1 MTALQR
7 FNDKV
12 AIVTGAASGIGQAT
26 VLRLLA
32 EGARVVGVD
41 TSAEGLAQTADRAE
55 AASEGDNRAASPQ
68 LRTVACS
75 VADESA
81 VKALVAGVLEHE
93 GRLDVLVNMAG
104 ILRSEPTTS
113 TSLDLFQ
120 SVLNVNLVGTFLCC
134 REALPALLETRGCIV
149 NAASTSAQFGHPYMA
164 AYAASKGGVFALTR
178 TLAWEYLRQ
187 RVRVNAVAPG
197 GILTPMVA
205 AQGERMGEFDM
216 SLFGHLSRPDGVF
229 GAPESVAA
237 VIAMLAS
244 DDGAHMTGE
253 VVKVDGGVHN

>member
-7 FNDKV
+7 FSDKV

-41 TSAEGLAQTADRAE
+41 TSAEGLAQTADRAR
-55 AASEGDNRAASPQ
+55 AACEGDNRAASPL
-68 LRTVACS
+68 LRTVVCS

-81 VKALVAGVLEHE
+81 VKALVAGVLEKE
-93 GRLDVLVNMAG
+93 GRLDALVNMAG

-120 SVLNVNLVGTFLCC
+120 SVLNVNLIGTFLCC

-187 RVRVNAVAPG
+187 GVRVNAVAPG